1 MKRKKTYNFALYT
14 LHFFTA
20 CLLGNELYDA
30 GEYYYKLYKNPYR
43 EQEIELSKD
52 MTTITRGKQIMQV
65 FDNLSQTEV
74 MQLARKLDPQII
86 SGLENLC
93 EQNPYIDLN
102 LVAER
107 ISTIDVSYKKLSNN
121 FRGLAYQK
129 QRLLFIGTY
138 IELARNNPEISQT
151 LYHELLHVIM
161 PTVDDCTFLEEGIS
175 SLWCQKYY
183 GKHLSAYD
191 AQQKIIMLLE
201 VVIGEEPFFEMKST
215 GSAEPIKKALKSLGY
230 DDTFINQLFFH
241 MDQYQDC
248 YYKLS
253 EAESER
259 EINKLQTRK
268 QELRRVLEDE
278 VYAIY
283 QDYLSSLCEKI
294 M

>member
-1 MKRKKTYNFALYT
+1 MKYKKTYNLALYT
-14 LHFFTA
+14 LQIFTA

-93 EQNPYIDLN
+93 EYNPYIDLN

-107 ISTIDVSYKKLSNN
+107 ISTIDVSYKKLSKN

-138 IELARNNPEISQT
+138 IELARNNPEISRT
-151 LYHELLHVIM
+151 LYHELLHAIM
-161 PTVDDCTFLEEGIS
+161 PIVDDCYFLEEGIA
-175 SLWCQKYY
+175 SLWCQRYY
-183 GKHLSAYD
+183 GHFNPSYKT
-191 AQQKIIMLLE
+191 QQEIIMTLE
-201 VVIGEEPFFEMKST
+201 LVIGQEPFLEMKAI
-215 GSAEPIKKALKSLGY
+215 GSAEPIKKALKSMGY
-230 DDTFINQLFFH
+230 DDTFISQLFLY
-241 MDQYQDC
+241 MNQYQH
-248 YYKLS
+248 YYYELCK
-253 EAESER
+253 AETEE
-259 EINKLQTRK
+259 EISKLQNKT
-268 QELRRVLEDE
+268 QELKRVIEDE
-278 VYAIY
+278 VDVIY
-283 QDYLSSLCEKI
+283 QNHLSSLCKKN